1 MYSQVECKGLRVKS
15 SSRLFPVRLSSAE
28 SYGDLLVDVYTI
40 KPNNS
45 PDKSVEL
52 AVTRVGHCQR
62 ELNSAGA
69 SPIILFHGCYQNR
82 RLWLGD
88 AGGED
93 LGCAAYL
100 SALGYDVWLM
110 EARGHGLA
118 RQNDS
123 FEHNT
128 LVDYASY
135 DLPAVNA
142 FVAEI
147 TNNPPLW
154 LAYGEGYGAL
164 LLALGGGAIA
174 SAAVAGVIG
183 AGTPFPCGSIRRLP
197 LAQHVAEMMRY
208 GDSSNSSVGPELEPR
223 QLRNQLWRE
232 QGVFSHRGKAMG
244 LDLWRSLP
252 ALHCPIGLMAAES
265 ALELLEPGLRE
276 AIDKNGIQRLETGLQ
291 ATDLAAEQISAT
303 LCENDKVKQ
312 FCQPVINWLNLL
324 GAKHEILSSGASS
337 PAC

>member
-1 MYSQVECKGLRVKS
+1 
-15 SSRLFPVRLSSAE
+15 VRLSSAE

>member
-1 MYSQVECKGLRVKS
+1 MKS

-62 ELNSAGA
+62 EINSAGA

-100 SALGYDVWLM
+100 ASRGYDVWLM
-110 EARGHGLA
+110 EARGHGLSK
-118 RQNDS
+118 QNDS
-123 FEHNT
+123 YERNT
-128 LVDYASY
+128 LVDYANY

-147 TNNPPLW
+147 AASPPLW

-164 LLALGGGAIA
+164 LLALGSGAIA
-174 SAAVAGVIG
+174 SADVAAVIG

-208 GDSSNSSVGPELEPR
+208 GDGSNSLVGPEQEPR

-244 LDLWRSLP
+244 LNLWRSLP
-252 ALHCPIGLMAAES
+252 ALSCPVGLIAPVS
-265 ALELLEPGLRE
+265 AVELLEPGLRE
-276 AIDKNGIQRLETGLQ
+276 AMGKNGIQRIDAGLL
-291 ATDLAAEQISAT
+291 ASDLAAEQISAT
-303 LCENDKVKQ
+303 LCQNDKVKQ

-324 GAKHEILSSGASS
+324 GTKHEILSSGASS